1 MASALASAEPCT
13 VKVDEDDVAYAQPI
27 LIAEEFDGEAVE
39 AVAEP
44 LPHADDA
51 DAIKVSLEELEIR
64 ADPDGVK
71 RRVLA
76 LKDAISMGWP
86 LRLRSDPAGRME
98 DVEAL
103 QLKDAESCTVLH
115 HAATFGRVKAVR
127 EILAYPYVPGGPRAY
142 CDLRN
147 DAGNRPLDIAV
158 RARHDAC
165 IDLLCSYDAD
175 DDVKDDVKDDDD
187 VKEIGHDDKK

>member
-1 MASALASAEPCT
+1 MFVSAEPCE
-13 VKVDEDDVAYAQPI
+13 KVDDDDVAYAQPV
-27 LIAEEFDGEAVE
+27 LIAEEFDGEAIE

-51 DAIKVSLEELEIR
+51 DAIKVSLEELEVR
-64 ADPDGVK
+64 ADPEGVK

-86 LRLRSDPAGRME
+86 LRLRNDPAGRME

-103 QLKDAESCTVLH
+103 QLRDAESATVLH
-115 HAATFGRVKAVR
+115 HAASFGRVKAVR

-142 CDLRN
+142 CEMRN
-147 DAGNRPLDIAV
+147 DAGDRPVDIAV
-158 RARHDAC
+158 RARHEAC

-175 DDVKDDVKDDDD
+175 DDVKDVKSDDLDD
-187 VKEIGHDDKK
+187 VKERHADKK